1 MVRINLAPPEH
12 RVRARP
18 RGWPK
23 LPVRRIPGLPRSP
36 SLLAGIAGLVLLLG
50 LVFLYFTERRGLG
63 QAQAAII
70 EAQAD
75 SVRLHGTIQ
84 RVRALEETQERLAAR
99 VGLLDRVVSGRLY
112 WLQML
117 ESLSR
122 TLPEYT
128 WLERVDQ
135 EDLEP
140 DQIRIAGATFANA
153 AVTEYMR
160 GLEASPLLHDIT
172 LVGVAR
178 AERDSLVVQGFTLVG
193 SYESYEAAIVVPADT
208 TAADENQTGKER

>member
-1 MVRINLAPPEH
+1 MVRINLAPREH
-12 RVRARP
+12 RTRARP
-18 RGWPK
+18 RG
-23 LPVRRIPGLPRSP
+23 LPRFPTRRIPGVARSP
-36 SLLAGIAGLVLLLG
+36 SLLAGIAGLVFLLG
-50 LVFLYFTERRGLG
+50 LVFLYFTEQRGLEE
-63 QAQAAII
+63 AQAAII

-75 SVRLHGTIQ
+75 SVRLHGTIT

-112 WLQML
+112 WLVML

-160 GLEASPLLHDIT
+160 GLEASPLLQDIT

-193 SYESYEAAIVVPADT
+193 SYENYEAAVVVPADT
-208 TAADENQTGKER
+208 TAGAD